1 AIDAVA
7 GRGGGTVFLP
17 EGRYLLKGH
26 LVLKNAVTL
35 RGEWQA
41 PDKAGV
47 VGTVLMPVEHRGDAE
62 GESAIVMQ
70 CGSGLRELS
79 IWYPEQEP
87 EAIAPY
93 PWTIETTPEAGVDN
107 YTLHNVTLVN
117 VYRGF
122 KTGPEA
128 NELHTLKN
136 VYMTALETGVFIDS
150 CTDIGRVI
158 DIDISPRWW
167 IESGLP
173 GSPKGGAAETSLR
186 SHVAREATGIDMGRS
201 DWEYLYGVHIEGCQR
216 GLVIRQGAQGTTN
229 AVLYGSALEDCT
241 TAVHLE
247 ELNGIGLAAVG
258 CRFDGARHALYA
270 TEAFDTVSQFNAC
283 TFASPEGH
291 GVLLE
296 GDGTLT
302 FQNCVFET
310 WGTSGVEAAAG
321 AVSLLGCGFQSPS
334 THVKLRERVSRARL
348 LGNTFAGQP
357 DVENAASGADVM
369 MAHRA
374 MVFDVPDVSR
384 PPAPPVPA
392 PGSREVVMVT
402 EHGAG
407 PDLDD
412 NTGAFQAALAAAE
425 RLGGATVYVPAGYY
439 RFRGSLTVPPGV
451 ELR

>member
-1 AIDAVA
+1 MAACLWAVCLLWGTAWGAEGIRVIDTKYPVEDRVIASAVVEPPGSAEVDATAAIQGAIDAVA

-258 CRFDGARHALYA
+258 GPASQTWVLACAL
-270 TEAFDTVSQFNAC
+270 F
-283 TFASPEGH
+283 PE
-291 GVLLE
+291 LL
-296 GDGTLT
+296 
-302 FQNCVFET
+302 C
-310 WGTSGVEAAAG
+310 AAG
-321 AVSLLGCGFQSPS
+321 
-334 THVKLRERVSRARL
+334 
-348 LGNTFAGQP
+348 
-357 DVENAASGADVM
+357 
-369 MAHRA
+369 
-374 MVFDVPDVSR
+374 
-384 PPAPPVPA
+384 
-392 PGSREVVMVT
+392 
-402 EHGAG
+402 
-407 PDLDD
+407 
-412 NTGAFQAALAAAE
+412 
-425 RLGGATVYVPAGYY
+425 
-439 RFRGSLTVPPGV
+439 
-451 ELR
+451 